1 MNAPELVAR
10 VMEVILRRL
19 ESLRRRGRGNP
30 PAADRLDHCQR
41 FQRVRGIAQVLV
53 GSMKL
58 LALLLREFRWLAAYL
73 HVAPSELPIAVGAAT
88 LTQQHPGPTKASR
101 AVT

>member
-1 MNAPELVAR
+1 MNAPELAASVIK
-10 VMEVILRRL
+10 VILRSL
-19 ESLRRRGRGNP
+19 ESLCRCGRSNP
-30 PAADRLDHCQR
+30 PAADRLDHSER

-53 GSMKL
+53 GAMKL

-88 LTQQHPGPTKASR
+88 LTQLQAESTKAGR
-101 AVT
+101 AVA